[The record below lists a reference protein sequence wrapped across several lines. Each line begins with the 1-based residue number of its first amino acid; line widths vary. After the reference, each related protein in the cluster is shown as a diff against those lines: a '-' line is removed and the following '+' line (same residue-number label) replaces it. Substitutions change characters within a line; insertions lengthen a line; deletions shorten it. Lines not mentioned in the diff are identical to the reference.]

1 MAWYDWATGKAE
13 LDWAE
18 DVGGGLWNKI
28 TGSPTAADRREQQ
41 NAVNAQI
48 KAYQDQT
55 AMARQQ
61 LDEARD
67 ATNAEKR
74 RVNEKQIRAL
84 RRNYRAQ
91 GAGLLGVGEPANQ
104 DMDAKLGG

>member
-1 MAWYDWATGKAE
+1 MSWWTDLRDNVEYVATGTLYDPKKSRQ
-13 LDWAE
+13 
-18 DVGGGLWNKI
+18 N
-28 TGSPTAADRREQQ
+28 DRDQRDM
-41 NAVNAQI
+41 VNAQI

-61 LDEARD
+61 LDEARA
-67 ATNAEKR
+67 ATDAEKR

-91 GAGLLGVGEPANQ
+91 GAGMLGVGQPANQ

>member
-1 MAWYDWATGKAE
+1 MSWWTDVRDTWEKVSTLGMYDPAKSRQ
-13 LDWAE
+13 
-18 DVGGGLWNKI
+18 N
-28 TGSPTAADRREQQ
+28 DRDQRDM
-41 NAVNAQI
+41 VNAQI

-61 LDEARD
+61 LDEARN
-67 ATNAEKR
+67 ATDAEKR
-74 RVNEKQIRAL
+74 RVNEKQIRTL

-91 GAGLLGVGEPANQ
+91 GAGLLGVGQPASQ

>member
-1 MAWYDWATGKAE
+1 MSWWTDVRDTVEYVGTAGLYDPKKSRQ
-13 LDWAE
+13 
-18 DVGGGLWNKI
+18 N
-28 TGSPTAADRREQQ
+28 DRDQRDM
-41 NAVNAQI
+41 VNSQI

-67 ATNAEKR
+67 ATNAENR

-91 GAGLLGVGEPANQ
+91 SAGLLGVGQPANP